1 MIAIKPQAR
10 VLQEALEKPKEHS
23 ERVLLTI
30 LEVAEYLRVS
40 KWTVYRLFDEKKLK
54 SVRVRGRRL
63 IRRADVERYIES
75 QLAEGAA

>member
-1 MIAIKPQAR
+1 MIAIKPRAQ

-40 KWTVYRLFDEKKLK
+40 KWTVYRLFDEKELK
-54 SVRVRGRRL
+54 SVR
-63 IRRADVERYIES
+63 
-75 QLAEGAA
+75 